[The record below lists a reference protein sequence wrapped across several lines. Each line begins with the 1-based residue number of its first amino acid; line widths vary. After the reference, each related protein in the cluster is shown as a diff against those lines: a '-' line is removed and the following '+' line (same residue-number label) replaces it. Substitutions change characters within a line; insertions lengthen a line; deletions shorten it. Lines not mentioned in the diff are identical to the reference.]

1 MTLTEHIFDEGIYY
15 DTIGAPVYNKDGTVT
30 LMLMDTQ
37 LLNTVADR
45 IRRDAGFDPL
55 YERGY
60 VYAMGGY
67 HFFLKLIPPTAKDS
81 NPVGKEITFRLFGS
95 RQTDTGVTY
104 LIPLS
109 KEERKVIK
117 AALDRQLAKALNM
130 DCGALLAVAEMKNE
144 QGVFENEKS

>member
-15 DTIGAPVYNKDGTVT
+15 DTIGAPVYNKDGTAT

-67 HFFLKLIPPTAKDS
+67 HFFIKLAPSTVRDP
-81 NPVGKEITFRLFGS
+81 NPVGKEITFKLYGS
-95 RQTDTGVTY
+95 RQADTGKTY
-104 LIPLS
+104 QIPLS
-109 KEERKVIK
+109 KEERKIINE
-117 AALDRQLAKALNM
+117 ALDRQLDKALNAS
-130 DCGALLAVAEMKNE
+130 CGLLLSFAAVKQDKE
-144 QGVFENEKS
+144 VSENEKN